1 MRKLPDEIKE
11 DDTVCQYC
19 GAPYLIMHEVEK
31 YKKEIAELKK
41 QVYMLQRKDSQSQ
54 CQERNSNTQV

>member
-1 MRKLPDEIKE
+1 MRKLPDGIKE
-11 DDTVCQYC
+11 NDTVCQYC
-19 GAPYLIMHEVEK
+19 GTPYLIMHEVEK